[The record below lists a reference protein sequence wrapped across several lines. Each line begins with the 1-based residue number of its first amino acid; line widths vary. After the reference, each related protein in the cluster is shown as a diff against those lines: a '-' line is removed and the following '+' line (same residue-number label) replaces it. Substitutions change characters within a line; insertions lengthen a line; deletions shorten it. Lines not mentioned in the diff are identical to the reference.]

1 MDRVRR
7 MTGCDHKDVK
17 PYTGKGVYAAVL
29 DSGVAAHPDLR
40 GRIAVF
46 KDFVSNKSTAYDD
59 NGHGTHVSGIL
70 AGNGAVSKGKY
81 RGIAPECMLV
91 CGKVLDKEG
100 GGSLKNLTKGLIWIS
115 ELIRTVP
122 IRVLNISIDM
132 ESEDGIDPQ
141 DWEQFRKYIRY
152 LWDQN
157 MMIVAAAG
165 NKGPNPMTLSP
176 IGECGGCVCVGCHD
190 GDYKPKN
197 GRLCN
202 EYSSRGPGKD
212 TSIVSLINPLKKPD
226 IVAPGTDIVSCGA
239 HFRTTPYISKS
250 GTSMSAPIVSGACV
264 LCLQKYPQ
272 LTNRELRRLL
282 LGSAMDMGESWGVQG
297 AGMLRI
303 DRLLAQGYF

>member
-122 IRVLNISIDM
+122 IRVLNISIEM
-132 ESEDGIDPQ
+132 ESEDGIDP
-141 DWEQFRKYIRY
+141 
-152 LWDQN
+152 L
-157 MMIVAAAG
+157 
-165 NKGPNPMTLSP
+165 
-176 IGECGGCVCVGCHD
+176 
-190 GDYKPKN
+190 
-197 GRLCN
+197 
-202 EYSSRGPGKD
+202 
-212 TSIVSLINPLKKPD
+212 
-226 IVAPGTDIVSCGA
+226 
-239 HFRTTPYISKS
+239 
-250 GTSMSAPIVSGACV
+250 
-264 LCLQKYPQ
+264 
-272 LTNRELRRLL
+272 LRRSSYSGPTNTGYICEIVPSPAGQCHLL
-282 LGSAMDMGESWGVQG
+282 IPS
-297 AGMLRI
+297 
-303 DRLLAQGYF
+303 RLIY